1 MVIPAHARTTHKDLQ
16 EKKKLEEDLCWIV
29 PHVSLMTQLVKD
41 MNWTGVQQY
50 MCLEMDRRWVCNF
63 DHMALCDR
71 CLLDVYLEQRE
82 VEGLPEEDKKEAEK
96 EKEGKE
102 EGETG
107 MVSPMTTKILSL
119 VSYLLSQPGI
129 KSAILQLISAG

>member
-1 MVIPAHARTTHKDLQ
+1 M
-16 EKKKLEEDLCWIV
+16 
-29 PHVSLMTQLVKD
+29 
-41 MNWTGVQQY
+41 QQY

-63 DHMALCDR
+63 DHVAVCDR

>member
-1 MVIPAHARTTHKDLQ
+1 MLDGDFDLVYHRCV
-16 EKKKLEEDLCWIV
+16 LDDDFDLVYHRC
-29 PHVSLMTQLVKD
+29 LLDGDFDLV
-41 MNWTGVQQY
+41 Y
-50 MCLEMDRRWVCNF
+50 
-63 DHMALCDR
+63 HR

-82 VEGLPEEDKKEAEK
+82 VEGLPEEDKKEGEK

-102 EGETG
+102 EGEGG

-119 VSYLLSQPGI
+119 ISYLLSQPGI

>member
-1 MVIPAHARTTHKDLQ
+1 MLDGDFDL
-16 EKKKLEEDLCWIV
+16 LYHRCLLDGDFDLV
-29 PHVSLMTQLVKD
+29 LD
-41 MNWTGVQQY
+41 G
-50 MCLEMDRRWVCNF
+50 DF
-63 DHMALCDR
+63 DPVYHR

-102 EGETG
+102 EGEGG

-119 VSYLLSQPGI
+119 ISYLLSQPGI